1 MASVPRLAFRFPT
14 KGQSSGGSRIPKKA
28 GIKPKEEARG
38 FSGELDGGT
47 ILQLL
52 GCVEIDIVQRILTQ
66 LDPVSLMSVEMT
78 GSSLR
83 QFVISHNT
91 WKTKAARES
100 SLSLPAVK
108 ARCLQLE
115 ASIPDHLQPV
125 TEHLK
130 YKAKTVRAWNLS
142 LNWDLGQTKLQQ
154 LLAFNCNHEGCG
166 ERCALKLRT
175 ILNPTNPQVEDLL
188 PSQVIAGDLV
198 VVNTFNQYTTD
209 DGRIVFYSIKFDRKI
224 EVFEPTEVATS
235 YSLVE
240 APLNHDRSKIG
251 VLYYVPGVGDQ
262 IQLKFVL
269 LEAATYNVL
278 VRIDLPNVPGLN
290 RQVFIRPGEGDLC
303 FLEDKLLF
311 FLHDTLTVIDPHIS
325 EDNSVIKAVINV
337 PRLIGFKVNITGKYL
352 YGLQPKQ
359 AVVFAFNQSE
369 STVTEVWRKTF
380 SGTSFPPIN
389 LTSLGLAFPFLYV
402 GKSHGD
408 LETWNVVTN
417 ELLSQFDKTEIIVSP
432 RPGIHDVKILADKVL
447 TTNFGD
453 HLCVWDREVLEGRQ
467 SRAPGYK
474 LEIKFEQDFYADET
488 QLVFIEEMGDRDME
502 MMNVSRLDFWAIAKK
517 NVEMAKKGQQKTV
530 EMTYGKLK
538 RKRDMDPRKRKIDNT
553 GRKIGNAGLKGVKKP
568 SLDVDAAMN
577 SLNEVEDNIDED
589 YDFREDDLLVDD
601 HEFDRDQ
608 EEQEYEDALYE
619 DDYDYQDG
627 DGLV

>member
-1 MASVPRLAFRFPT
+1 MATLAFRFPV
-14 KGQSSGGSRIPKKA
+14 KGKASSSRIPKKV
-28 GIKPKEEARG
+28 GIKPKEEPRG
-38 FSGELDGGT
+38 YSGELEGGS
-47 ILQLL
+47 LL
-52 GCVEIDIVQRILTQ
+52 HVLGSVEIDIVQRILTQ
-66 LDPVSLMSVEMT
+66 LDPVSLMSVELT

-83 QFVISHNT
+83 QFVISHKT
-91 WKTKAARES
+91 WKAKAAKET
-100 SLSLPAVK
+100 SLSLPAVQ
-108 ARCLQLE
+108 ARCRHLE
-115 ASIPDHLQPV
+115 SAVPDHLQPV

-130 YKAKTVRAWNLS
+130 HKAKTVRAWNLS
-142 LNWDLGQTKLQQ
+142 LNWNLGQTKLQQ

-166 ERCALKLRT
+166 EKCGLKLRT
-175 ILNPTNPQVEDLL
+175 ILNPANPKVEDLL

-224 EVFEPTEVATS
+224 EVFDPEEVATS

-240 APLNHDRSKIG
+240 APLSQDRSKIG
-251 VLYYVPGVGDQ
+251 VLYYVPGVGDS

-269 LEAATYNVL
+269 LEAATYNVDI
-278 VRIDLPNVPGLN
+278 RIDLPDVPGLN
-290 RQVFIRPGEGDLC
+290 RQVFIRPGEGDLR
-303 FLEDKLLF
+303 FLGDKLLF

-325 EDNSVIKAVINV
+325 DGSSVIKAVISV
-337 PRLIGFKVNITGKYL
+337 PKLVGFKVNISEKYL

-359 AVVFAFNQSE
+359 AVVFAFNQSDN
-369 STVTEVWRKTF
+369 TVTEIWRKTF
-380 SGTSFPPIN
+380 SDTCFPPIN

-408 LETWNVVTN
+408 LETWNVDTN
-417 ELLSQFDKTEIIVSP
+417 DLVSQFDKTEIIVSP

-474 LEIKFEQDFYADET
+474 LEIKFEQDFYADDT

-502 MMNVSRLDFWAIAKK
+502 MMNVSRLDFWAIAKN

-538 RKRDMDPRKRKIDNT
+538 RKRKMDPRK
-553 GRKIGNAGLKGVKKP
+553 RKIGNAGLKGVKKP
-568 SLDVDAAMN
+568 SLDVGTATN
-577 SLNEVEDNIDED
+577 SRAEDEEDNDDD
-589 YDFREDDLLVDD
+589 YDFREDDLLVDEQ
-601 HEFDRDQ
+601 EFDREQ
-608 EEQEYEDALYE
+608 EEQQEYEDALYE
-619 DDYDYQDG
+619 EDYDYQDG
-627 DGLV
+627 DGLL